1 MNNRLSALA
10 RKYLETLRKYVA
22 RNREVDLEHA
32 YELGRE
38 AMAHKFGVL
47 DMARIHQ
54 QALASLFP
62 IMPGMRQK
70 ATLRAAEVFFLDSLS
85 PFEATH
91 RGFCDTNNRL
101 QRLIVE
107 QEKRNQDLASI
118 NGKLTDEIHRRKQT
132 EKALRQ
138 SENHFRRLFDD
149 ARAMEDAL
157 RDLSNKILDVQ
168 EDERKRLS
176 RELHDETGQALT
188 AISVTLASLGRHE
201 RNGTVKKRRLG
212 EAQRLLR
219 STMETIHDFAWELR
233 PAMLDEL
240 GLLPTLRTY
249 LTGFAQR
256 TGLRV
261 HFQASAEA
269 ERLATNAKLVL
280 FRVAQE
286 SLTNIAKHAHANR
299 VDFRIH
305 KATSQICMIIEDNG
319 KSFRELPKDSVKQK
333 QCLGLL
339 GMQERVRLV
348 NGQIVIRP
356 HKGKGTT
363 VRVTVPLV
371 LNGAAH
377 ENGNVFRQR
386 RMNKFEN
393 NVTNPVQGVL

>member
-1 MNNRLSALA
+1 MNNRLSSLA
-10 RKYLETLRKYVA
+10 QKYLETLRAFVA
-22 RNREVDLEHA
+22 RKREVDLEHA

-38 AMAHKFGVL
+38 AIAQKFGVL

-54 QALASLFP
+54 HALASLFP
-62 IMPGMRQK
+62 IMPELRQK
-70 ATLRAAEVFFLDSLS
+70 ATLRAAEIFFLDSLS

-101 QRLIVE
+101 QRLIAQ

-118 NGKLTDEIHRRKQT
+118 NGKLTKEIHRRKRT

-138 SENHFRRLFDD
+138 SESHFRRLFDE

-157 RDLSNKILDVQ
+157 RDLSNKVLDVQ

-188 AISVTLASLGRHE
+188 AISVTLATLGRHE
-201 RNGTVKKRRLG
+201 RRGSVKRRRLG

-219 STMETIHDFAWELR
+219 STMETIHDFARELR

-240 GLLPTLRTY
+240 GLLPTLRSY
-249 LTGFAQR
+249 LTAFAER

-261 HFQASAEA
+261 HFRASPEA
-269 ERLATNAKLVL
+269 ESLPPNAKLVL

-305 KATSQICMIIEDNG
+305 KATSHICMIIKDDG
-319 KSFRELPKDSVKQK
+319 RSFRELSSDSARRKQG
-333 QCLGLL
+333 LGLL

-348 NGQIVIRP
+348 NGQIIIRP
-356 HKGKGTT
+356 HAGRGTT
-363 VRVTVPLV
+363 VNVAVPLT
-371 LNGAAH
+371 LNGVAH
-377 ENGNVFRQR
+377 RNGNNFKNG
-386 RMNKFEN
+386 RMR
-393 NVTNPVQGVL
+393 VPQTT

>member
-1 MNNRLSALA
+1 MNNRLSGLA
-10 RKYLETLRKYVA
+10 QKYVETLRKFVA

-38 AMAHKFGVL
+38 AMAKKFGVL

-62 IMPGMRQK
+62 ISSELRQK
-70 ATLRAAEVFFLDSLS
+70 AILRAAEVFFLDSLS

-101 QRLIVE
+101 QRLIAE

-118 NGKLTDEIHRRKQT
+118 NCKLTEEIHRRKQT

-138 SENHFRRLFDD
+138 SESHFRKLFDD

-157 RDLSNKILDVQ
+157 RDLSNKVLDVQ

-201 RNGTVKKRRLG
+201 RCGTVKQQRLR

-219 STMETIHDFAWELR
+219 STMETIHDFARELR
-233 PAMLDEL
+233 PTMLDEL
-240 GLLPTLRTY
+240 GLLPTLRSY
-249 LTGFAQR
+249 LTGFAER
-256 TGLRV
+256 TGLQV
-261 HFQASAEA
+261 HFRASPEA
-269 ERLATNAKLVL
+269 EKLAANAKLVL

-305 KATSQICMIIEDNG
+305 KATSHICMIIRDNG
-319 KSFRELPKDSVKQK
+319 KSFRELPKDSARQK

-348 NGQIVIRP
+348 NGRIVIRP
-356 HKGKGTT
+356 HMGKGTT
-363 VRVTVPLV
+363 VNVVVPLT
-371 LNGAAH
+371 LNGVTH
-377 ENGNVFRQR
+377 RNGSEFRR
-386 RMNKFEN
+386 VKKFVN
-393 NVTNPVQGVL
+393 NIT

>member
-1 MNNRLSALA
+1 MNHRLSRLA
-10 RKYLETLRKYVA
+10 RRYLENLQKFVERK
-22 RNREVDLEHA
+22 REVDLEHA

-38 AMAHKFGVL
+38 AIALKFGVL

-54 QALASLFP
+54 NALASLFP
-62 IMPGMRQK
+62 ITPEVRQK
-70 ATLRAAEVFFLDSLS
+70 ATLRAAEIFFLDSLS

-101 QRLIVE
+101 QRLIAE
-107 QEKRNQDLASI
+107 QEKRNQDLANI
-118 NGKLTDEIHRRKQT
+118 NDKLTEEIHRRKRT

-138 SENHFRRLFDD
+138 SESHFRRLFDD
-149 ARAMEDAL
+149 ARGMEDAL
-157 RDLSNKILDVQ
+157 RDLSNKVLDVQ

-201 RNGTVKKRRLG
+201 RGGTVKQQRLRN
-212 EAQRLLR
+212 AQKLLR
-219 STMETIHDFAWELR
+219 STMETIHDFARELR

-240 GLLPTLRTY
+240 GLLPALRSY
-249 LTGFAQR
+249 LTAFAER

-261 HFQASAEA
+261 HFRATPVAEQ
-269 ERLATNAKLVL
+269 LAPNAKLVL

-286 SLTNIAKHAHANR
+286 SLTNIAKHAQANR

-305 KATSQICMIIEDNG
+305 KVASHICMIIRDDG
-319 KSFRELPKDSVKQK
+319 KSFRGLPNDAARHKQS
-333 QCLGLL
+333 LGLL

-356 HKGKGTT
+356 QAGKGTT
-363 VRVTVPLV
+363 VSVAVPLNV
-371 LNGAAH
+371 NGVAH
-377 ENGNVFRQR
+377 RNGGSFNHARV
-386 RMNKFEN
+386 KGLH
-393 NVTNPVQGVL
+393 TAT

>member
-1 MNNRLSALA
+1 MNSRLSRLA
-10 RKYLETLRKYVA
+10 RRYLENLQKFVA
-22 RNREVDLEHA
+22 RKREVDLEHA
-32 YELGRE
+32 YKLGRE
-38 AMAHKFGVL
+38 AIAQSFGVL

-54 QALASLFP
+54 HALASLFP
-62 IMPGMRQK
+62 ITPAVRQK

-101 QRLIVE
+101 QRLIAE
-107 QEKRNQDLASI
+107 QAKRNQDLASI
-118 NGKLTDEIHRRKQT
+118 NGKLTQEIHRRKRS

-138 SENHFRRLFDD
+138 SENHFRRLFDQ

-157 RDLSNKILDVQ
+157 RDLSNKVLDVQ

-201 RNGTVKKRRLG
+201 RSGTIKKRRLRD
-212 EAQRLLR
+212 AQRLLR
-219 STMETIHDFAWELR
+219 STMETIHDFARELR

-240 GLLPTLRTY
+240 GLLPTLRSY
-249 LTGFAQR
+249 LTAFAER
-256 TGLRV
+256 TLLQV
-261 HFQASAEA
+261 HFRASPAAEQ
-269 ERLATNAKLVL
+269 LSPNAKLVL

-305 KATSQICMIIEDNG
+305 KATSHICMIIRDDG
-319 KSFRELPKDSVKQK
+319 KSFRGLPNDTARHKQS
-333 QCLGLL
+333 LGLL

-356 HKGKGTT
+356 QAGKGTT
-363 VRVTVPLV
+363 VSVAVPLNM
-371 LNGAAH
+371 NGVTH
-377 ENGNVFRQR
+377 RNGNNFRPGRVKSLQT
-386 RMNKFEN
+386 M
-393 NVTNPVQGVL
+393 

>member
-1 MNNRLSALA
+1 MNNRLSGLA
-10 RKYLETLRKYVA
+10 RKYLETLRRFVA
-22 RNREVDLEHA
+22 RKREADLEHA
-32 YELGRE
+32 YELGRR
-38 AMAHKFGVL
+38 AIAQRFGVL

-62 IMPGMRQK
+62 IMPELRQK

-101 QRLIVE
+101 QRLIAE
-107 QEKRNQDLASI
+107 QEKRNQDLANM
-118 NGKLTDEIHRRKQT
+118 NGKLTLEIHRRKRT

-138 SENHFRRLFDD
+138 SEKHFRRLFDQ

-157 RDLSNKILDVQ
+157 RDLSNKVLDVQ

-176 RELHDETGQALT
+176 RELHDQTGQALT
-188 AISVTLASLGRHE
+188 AISVTLASLGRDE
-201 RNGTVKKRRLG
+201 RSGTLRKRRLR

-219 STMETIHDFAWELR
+219 STMETIHDVARELR

-249 LTGFAQR
+249 LTGFAER

-261 HFQASAEA
+261 HFRASPEA
-269 ERLATNAKLVL
+269 EKLSPSAKLVL

-305 KATSQICMIIEDNG
+305 KATSHICMIINDDG
-319 KSFRELPKDSVKQK
+319 RSFRESSGESGGRKQG
-333 QCLGLL
+333 LGLL

-356 HKGKGTT
+356 HAGRGTT
-363 VRVTVPLV
+363 VNVAVPLIV
-371 LNGAAH
+371 NGVAH
-377 ENGNVFRQR
+377 GNGSNFKNGRVRTSQ
-386 RMNKFEN
+386 
-393 NVTNPVQGVL
+393 TI